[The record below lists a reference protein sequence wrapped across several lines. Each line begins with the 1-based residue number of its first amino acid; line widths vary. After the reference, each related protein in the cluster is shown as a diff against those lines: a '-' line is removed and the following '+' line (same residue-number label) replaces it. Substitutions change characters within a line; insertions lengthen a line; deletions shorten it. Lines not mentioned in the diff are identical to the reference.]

1 MNVLYAIQGT
11 GNGHLS
17 RAQEIVPF
25 LTKHVNTTVLVSGN
39 QSQIQSNFEINY
51 KRTGLTFLSGKTGKV
66 DLLRTIFKSH
76 PIDFFNEVRKF
87 PIKKFDLVITDFEP
101 ISAWSAL
108 MHGVPCVEM
117 SHQAAVIHPDAPKP
131 ERKNRIGE
139 YILNHY
145 CPTKEKIGFHFESL
159 NDQIHTPVIQKS
171 IRDLDPNNKGHYTV
185 YLPAFHDDVIAQFLK
200 QFPVKWE
207 VFSKYTQTA
216 KQQGNVTFYPIDK
229 ACFNR
234 SFANCEGVLCGAG
247 FELPAEAIF
256 LQKKLLVIPM
266 KGQYE
271 QLCNAVAAKKIGATV
286 IDDLNLLHHR
296 TVNFWLNQGAYLQ
309 ANYANKTEE
318 IVQRVLHN
326 FEKQRVIK
334 GNSLNDME
342 KTTLEKIAVLK
353 YLF

>member
-17 RAQEIVPF
+17 RAQEIVPI
-25 LTKHVNTTVLVSGN
+25 LTKYVNTTVLVSGN

-66 DLLRTIFKSH
+66 YFLRTIFKSH

-101 ISAWSAL
+101 VAAWSAL
-108 MHGVPCVEM
+108 MHGIPCLEM
-117 SHQAAVIHPDAPKP
+117 SHQASVIHPDAPKP
-131 ERKNRIGE
+131 EKKNRIGE

-159 NDQIHTPVIQKS
+159 NDQIHTPVIQQS
-171 IRDLDPNNKGHYTV
+171 VRDINPSNKGHYTV
-185 YLPAFHDDVIAQFLK
+185 YLPAFHDDVIIQFLR

-207 VFSKYTQTA
+207 VFSKYTKTIERRE
-216 KQQGNVTFYPIDK
+216 NVTFYPIDK
-229 ACFNR
+229 AGFNK

-271 QLCNAVAAKKIGATV
+271 QLCNAVAAKKVGATV
-286 IDDLNLLHHR
+286 IEDLNLIHHR
-296 TVNFWLNQGAYLQ
+296 TVNFWLNHGTFLQ
-309 ANYANKTEE
+309 KNYENKTEE
-318 IVQRVLHN
+318 IVQNVLDN
-326 FEKQRVIK
+326 FEKQRQQ
-334 GNSLNDME
+334 SCNDHME
-342 KTTLEKIAVLK
+342 MNKSTLEKIAVLK

>member
-17 RAQEIVPF
+17 RAQEIVPI
-25 LTKHVNTTVLVSGN
+25 LTKYVNTTVLVSGN

-101 ISAWSAL
+101 VSAWSAL
-108 MHGVPCVEM
+108 MHGIPCLEM

-131 ERKNRIGE
+131 EEKNRIGE

-159 NDQIHTPVIQKS
+159 NDQIHTPVIQQS
-171 IRDLDPNNKGHYTV
+171 VRDINPSNKGHYTV
-185 YLPAFHDDVIAQFLK
+185 YLPAFHDDVIVQFLR

-207 VFSKYTQTA
+207 VFSKYTKTIERRE
-216 KQQGNVTFYPIDK
+216 NVTFYPIDK
-229 ACFNR
+229 AGFNK

-271 QLCNAVAAKKIGATV
+271 QLCNAVAAKKVGATV
-286 IDDLNLLHHR
+286 IEDLNLIHHR
-296 TVNFWLNQGAYLQ
+296 TVNFWLNHGTFLQ
-309 ANYANKTEE
+309 KNYENKTEE
-318 IVQRVLHN
+318 IVQNVLDN
-326 FEKQRVIK
+326 FEKQ
-334 GNSLNDME
+334 SQQSCNDHME
-342 KTTLEKIAVLK
+342 MNKSTLEKIAVLK